1 VGSSPTSSAKRI
13 KMEKTIEDKLK
24 TIADYCDRKGIS
36 YTIDR
41 NPSPEKIERIKASI
55 KRKEEL
61 QKFFVER
68 YKEGD

>member
-1 VGSSPTSSAKRI
+1 MEDNI
-13 KMEKTIEDKLK
+13 KILTEYLDG
-24 TIADYCDRKGIS
+24 KGIS
-36 YTIDR
+36 YTIDN